1 MHELIHFENNIITS
15 GTIEC
20 TFHLNANVRTMQIEQ
35 SIAISHNVHNE
46 ITYLTELKMLN
57 HQQITI
63 KDINQTPNKLI
74 IILDIECENGQTM
87 SQNLKFTHDSTFYYF
102 GVISTF
108 YFHQKIIS
116 HTTRSNKHWKEY
128 QYTISLPSPS
138 VQYHDIRRCV
148 LKQSVMDS
156 YDLYLPNGILSII
169 FALHRSNHLDRDFR
183 SLNFEPLT
191 IPLEI
196 RTRNYR
202 FLRAHDSYLSVVRAH
217 HWCCKIERS
226 MRNAE
231 SENSGSANPTNIK
244 EHIVKIERSI
254 PIIVGEHKPW
264 LKRSKMYWVID
275 SALIYLRIQ

>member
-35 SIAISHNVHNE
+35 SIAISYNVHNE

-156 YDLYLPNGILSII
+156 YDLHLPNGILSII

-202 FLRAHDSYLSVVRAH
+202 FFESARFLFE
-217 HWCCKIERS
+217 CCK
-226 MRNAE
+226 
-231 SENSGSANPTNIK
+231 SASLLHLLNRQVSQDRK
-244 EHIVKIERSI
+244 VHEKCR
-254 PIIVGEHKPW
+254 
-264 LKRSKMYWVID
+264 KRKQWIRKSNQYKRTYCKNRKKHSYNRW
-275 SALIYLRIQ
+275 